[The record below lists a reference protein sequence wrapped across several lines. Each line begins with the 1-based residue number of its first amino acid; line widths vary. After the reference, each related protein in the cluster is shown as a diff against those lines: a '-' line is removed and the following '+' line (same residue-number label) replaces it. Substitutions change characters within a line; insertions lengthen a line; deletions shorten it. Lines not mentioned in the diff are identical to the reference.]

1 MAIAHKYN
9 YSPNR
14 QTDVYS
20 VNAST
25 DANAWCMITIIGS
38 KITADSRNYSHH
50 YEGFVHGDG
59 KNVRQIAGDGNAA
72 LELEGRC
79 QAGIVA
85 MTLAEHGD
93 GEGLTGKLGCPGV
106 ATIGYGIPCPQS
118 RTEARFPITSDG
130 TTGTDFAKRDVS
142 GRFSDNKTWTLVVP
156 PDVISM
162 P

>member
-38 KITADSRNYSHH
+38 KITADSRNYSHP
-50 YEGFVHGDG
+50 YEGFVH
-59 KNVRQIAGDGNAA
+59 GDGNAA
-72 LELEGRC
+72 LELEGWC
-79 QAGIVA
+79 QAGIVT

-93 GEGLTGKLGCPGV
+93 DEGLTGKLDFPGV

-118 RTEARFPITSDG
+118 RTEARFPVSSDG
-130 TTGTDFAKRDVS
+130 TTELIPRRATCPASSARRRP
-142 GRFSDNKTWTLVVP
+142 GR
-156 PDVISM
+156 
-162 P
+162 